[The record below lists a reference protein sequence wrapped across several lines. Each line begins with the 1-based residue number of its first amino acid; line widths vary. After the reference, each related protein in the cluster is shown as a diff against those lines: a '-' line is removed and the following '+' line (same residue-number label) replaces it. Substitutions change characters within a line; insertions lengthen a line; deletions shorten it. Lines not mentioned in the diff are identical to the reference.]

1 MLMGVVN
8 KHAPIRETRI
18 GKKRSPW
25 ITPNILQKMRT
36 RDYLKK
42 KFETTKDILTWNLYK
57 KARNE
62 LNNILKQS
70 KRAYFRTNLDSAKN
84 NPKKTWNLINQ
95 LSSRNLNK
103 CSNVNTVEF
112 NGVEITDRHE
122 VAEAFNTHF
131 TEIGENLANNIPK
144 TDVNPTSYIKP
155 TNSVFSFKMT
165 DVNYVKDLLR
175 EINTKKS
182 SGPDNIPSKLL
193 KIAMNVVAP
202 SLTHIFNKSLCT
214 SIYPK
219 DWKMA
224 NVTPIYK
231 NGAKCDLNNYRPI
244 SVISVVAKVFERII
258 HDQFYHY
265 LTSNELLTNCQ
276 SGFRAKHSTVTSLLE
291 TTNKWSINIDNGL
304 LNGVVFIDL
313 KKAFDTIDHA
323 ILLDKLTHYGA
334 DDNTLRWFQ
343 SYLSGRTQRCC
354 VNGHLSSSRPIKYGV
369 PQGSIIGPLLFLVYI
384 NDLPN
389 CLNNGLPSMYADD
402 TNISFQS
409 SNLTD
414 LEDNMNNELSSLN
427 SWLIANRLSLNIAKT
442 EFMII
447 GSRQRLIN
455 HDVSNLNICV
465 NNTQIKRVQHTKSL
479 GLTIDENL
487 TWKNHVD
494 VICKKVS
501 SGIGALKRVRRF
513 MCRETAEKAYRGLL
527 EPYFNYCCPVWD
539 GIGSQSS
546 SKLQKL
552 QNRAARM
559 IAECAYE
566 ISSSSLLEELN
577 WYKLSLNRK
586 KHKAILMYK
595 TINKSVPQY
604 LQDLFSLRSCP
615 YSLRDNENKLFVPK
629 PRTDYLKRS
638 FSYDGAV
645 LWNSLPT
652 QLRSAQSLSVFK
664 RGLNNWLAST
674 DSHTA
679 IM

>member
-1 MLMGVVN
+1 MF
-8 KHAPIRETRI
+8 
-18 GKKRSPW
+18 S
-25 ITPNILQKMRT
+25 
-36 RDYLKK
+36 
-42 KFETTKDILTWNLYK
+42 F
-57 KARNE
+57 
-62 LNNILKQS
+62 
-70 KRAYFRTNLDSAKN
+70 
-84 NPKKTWNLINQ
+84 
-95 LSSRNLNK
+95 
-103 CSNVNTVEF
+103 
-112 NGVEITDRHE
+112 VEIQFR
-122 VAEAFNTHF
+122 
-131 TEIGENLANNIPK
+131 
-144 TDVNPTSYIKP
+144 S
-155 TNSVFSFKMT
+155 
-165 DVNYVKDLLR
+165 
-175 EINTKKS
+175 
-182 SGPDNIPSKLL
+182 
-193 KIAMNVVAP
+193 
-202 SLTHIFNKSLCT
+202 
-214 SIYPK
+214 
-219 DWKMA
+219 
-224 NVTPIYK
+224 
-231 NGAKCDLNNYRPI
+231 I

-265 LTSNELLTNCQ
+265 LTSNELLTKCQ

-323 ILLDKLTHYGA
+323 ILLDKLTHYGV
-334 DDNTLRWFQ
+334 DENTLRWFQ

-559 IAECAYE
+559 IAECTYE
-566 ISSSSLLEELN
+566 IYSSSLLEELN

-652 QLRSAQSLSVFK
+652 QLRSAQSLGVFK